1 MRRLCDDFGVKDVAV
16 GRMRVAYR
24 ECVCAVHEHTE
35 EFKAMVAGG
44 DPTGAGAAEVSAVIA
59 VRVSPLLL
67 GSGEGCAAAPPGDG
81 GGGGVGGGGVFEIGG
96 AMLDEDD
103 NNVEV
108 VLVPTESAGSSRSSS
123 SSSSSAGGGG
133 EGGGEGG
140 EGEERGGEGAAAAA
154 AAAAPAAATGRAL
167 PAHLLAAAMGAL
179 EAGAGRGALLGS
191 PLRGVR
197 IELLEGECWWG
208 GDSSAAAVAAC
219 AASALSKALGA
230 AAPALMEPVM
240 LVRLVLPASSLGA
253 VVSDLSGPRRGVVL
267 DVGSGMAK
275 SAAGSSD
282 GAAAGAA
289 GEQAGE
295 WARVEAEV
303 PLAEMVGYSTA
314 LRSIT
319 AGNGSFDMNFR
330 EYRQVDDYTAK
341 QLMEQF

>member
-1 MRRLCDDFGVKDVAV
+1 
-16 GRMRVAYR
+16 
-24 ECVCAVHEHTE
+24 
-35 EFKAMVAGG
+35 
-44 DPTGAGAAEVSAVIA
+44 
-59 VRVSPLLL
+59 
-67 GSGEGCAAAPPGDG
+67 
-81 GGGGVGGGGVFEIGG
+81 
-96 AMLDEDD
+96 
-103 NNVEV
+103 
-108 VLVPTESAGSSRSSS
+108 
-123 SSSSSAGGGG
+123 
-133 EGGGEGG
+133 
-140 EGEERGGEGAAAAA
+140 
-154 AAAAPAAATGRAL
+154 
-167 PAHLLAAAMGAL
+167 MGAL

-197 IELLEGECWWG
+197 VELLEGECWWG
-208 GDSSAAAVAAC
+208 SGSSAAAVAAC
-219 AASALSKALGA
+219 AASALSKALSA

-275 SAAGSSD
+275 SAARSSD
-282 GAAAGAA
+282 GAAGPAT
-289 GEQAGE
+289 GEAGE